1 MTKKSI
7 CMITKYLTELL
18 YDHECVVVPG
28 FGAFIT
34 KKHSAVI
41 DYANNRFMP
50 PYKEIIFNNKLVN
63 DDNVLVDFVSKKEK
77 ISTEEASKMVQSF
90 VNKCNAMLD
99 HKAEIELQDL
109 GTLRITFTGEFV
121 FTMAEGKNFL
131 GDSFFLSDF
140 NVQPIFRSET
150 YQLIKEHII
159 VEQKEKDTPI
169 TSSSDSVS
177 KPRKTDYKF
186 RRSIF
191 YVAAALALLFVINF
205 TTDKSD
211 SNMASWNPFLYSSPN
226 EFIISALCSEET
238 QNETLALN
246 DAEPKTVEEQI
257 VPEQM
262 TETVVEAEIETEI
275 EIEAEAVKEETVT
288 DEVEKV
294 EEIIVPEM
302 PKMAEVE
309 PIVEEKEIVVEKHHY
324 FIIGGSF
331 QTQNSAEKC
340 LQILKNQGF
349 EQAVVMEMNDKGN
362 IRVSYESF
370 VKKADALIRLDEIKK
385 NYNESAWLLFQK

>member
-1 MTKKSI
+1 
-7 CMITKYLTELL
+7 MITKYLTELL
-18 YDHECVVVPG
+18 YDNECVVVPN

-34 KKHSAVI
+34 KNHSAVI

-50 PYKEIIFNNKLVN
+50 PYKEIIFNNKLVA
-63 DDNVLVDFVSKKEK
+63 DDNVLVSHVSKKER
-77 ISTEEASKMVQSF
+77 ISSEEAAKMVQSF
-90 VNKCNAMLD
+90 VNKCYAILD
-99 HKAEIELQDL
+99 HKAELELQDL
-109 GTLRITFTGEFV
+109 GTLRITFTGEFT
-121 FTMAEGKNFL
+121 FEMAEGKNLL

-150 YQLIKEHII
+150 YQLIKEHIV
-159 VEQKEKDTPI
+159 VEQKEKNTPI
-169 TSSSDSVS
+169 NSSSVDTT
-177 KPRKTDYKF
+177 KTRKTDYKF

-191 YVAAALALLFVINF
+191 YVAAVLALFFVINF
-205 TTDKSD
+205 TTDRSD

-226 EFIISALCSEET
+226 EFIISILGSEEA

-246 DAEPKTVEEQI
+246 DAEPMTVEEQI
-257 VPEQM
+257 VPEPT
-262 TETVVEAEIETEI
+262 TETIVEAEIETVI
-275 EIEAEAVKEETVT
+275 ETEVVAEATVTEEVATEEVVKVEETV
-288 DEVEKV
+288 VL
-294 EEIIVPEM
+294 EM
-302 PKMAEVE
+302 PIMAEPE

-331 QTQNSAEKC
+331 QTQNSAERC

-349 EQAVVMEMNDKGN
+349 EQASVLEMNDKGN